1 MSERYIN
8 LKSVLLIVL
17 FIYFYPYILT
27 FINMGIH
34 EIPPIFD
41 WDLYLYLLCGAF
53 LFVVWLI
60 DLVVQALKDDK
71 KKRS

>member
-1 MSERYIN
+1 MKWYKLNIFN
-8 LKSVLLIVL
+8 KSVYLIALVL
-17 FIYFYPYILT
+17 IAFWLFGSEGP
-27 FINMGIH
+27 
-34 EIPPIFD
+34 